1 MPQLAKAKRKGSKA
15 AGLVLRPG
23 VTNSSLWY
31 PERPSETEWDRIR
44 KAVLE
49 RDNYTCAGCGHRALK
64 FMNVH
69 HIEETE
75 SNAVE
80 NLTTICVACHAV
92 LHIGRNL
99 DYGAI
104 EIWQSQVPQAE
115 IVQRTRQGVKKGQ
128 SFAQINKQFKLKRGT
143 HPPKSL
149 EWANQLVRGMGRA
162 PRAHLPEPLCAVF
175 VKLSRW
181 QLE

>member
-1 MPQLAKAKRKGSKA
+1 MAKVKRTTRKA
-15 AGLVLRPG
+15 TGFVLRPG
-23 VTNSSLWY
+23 VTNPGLWY
-31 PERPSETEWDRIR
+31 PERPAESEWDRIR

-69 HIEETE
+69 HIEESG
-75 SNAVE
+75 SNAIE

-92 LHIGRNL
+92 LHIGHNI

-104 EIWQSQVPQAE
+104 EIWQSQVSQPE
-115 IVQRTRQGVKKGQ
+115 IVRRTRQGIKEGR
-128 SFAQINKQFKLKRGT
+128 SFAQINKQFKLKRGA

-149 EWANQLVRGMGRA
+149 EWANELVRSMGRA
-162 PRAHLPEPLCAVF
+162 PRAYLPEPLCAVF

>member
-1 MPQLAKAKRKGSKA
+1 MAKAKRKGIKA
-15 AGLVLRPG
+15 TGFALRPG
-23 VTNSSLWY
+23 VTNPSLWY

-69 HIEETE
+69 HIEESE
-75 SNAVE
+75 SNAIE

-104 EIWQSQVPQAE
+104 EIWQSQVPQVE
-115 IVQRTRQGVKKGQ
+115 IVQRTREGVKKKR
-128 SFAQINKQFKLKRGT
+128 SFAQINKEFKLKHGA
-143 HPPKSL
+143 HPPNSL
-149 EWANQLVRGMGRA
+149 LWANELVHSMGKA
-162 PRAHLPEPLCAVF
+162 PRAYLAEPLCAVF